1 MNYLFTSESVS
12 EGHPDKLCDQISD
25 AFLDEALKQDPMS
38 RVAVETYT
46 TTGLVLVGGEI
57 TTSGWLDTQK
67 IVRETLREVGY
78 TKSCYGIAADDC
90 NVMSTLHEQSPD
102 IAMGVNK
109 NSGIFKGLGAGDQ
122 GIMFG
127 YACNQTDVL
136 MPLPIY
142 YAHKLM
148 KKCTDLR
155 KQKTLTYLRPD
166 SKAQITVEYE
176 NRVPKKIHTIVLST
190 QHDPDIPHEQIEHD
204 VRQYI
209 IPNVIPENLLQDDYH
224 LFVNPTGRFVIGGPH
239 GDTGLTG
246 RKIIVDTYGG
256 WAPHGGGAFSG
267 KDATKVDRSATY
279 MARYIAKNYVAA
291 GICDE
296 ILVQLSYAIGVAEP
310 ISIYVDT
317 YESSAY
323 SNEDIIKSIRK
334 TFDLTPEGII
344 ETLDLRKPQF
354 KQTASYG
361 HFGRE
366 DLNLNWENVDKID
379 LIKKNLSN
387 AQTLKT

>member
-67 IVRETLREVGY
+67 IVRDTLREVGY